1 VKTIKYYVE
10 LYKIIS
16 ELSYVLCCY
25 AENLDT
31 LLLINELDTVEK
43 IDEVLISLENL
54 SEINNELLE
63 SDNLPFKHIL
73 NKLEDN
79 NMLLQGL
86 LLSSQAHKTDKIN
99 PNAL

>member
-25 AENLDT
+25 SENLDT
-31 LLLINELDTVEK
+31 LLIINRLDTVEK
-43 IDEVLISLENL
+43 IDEILVNLENL
-54 SEINNELLE
+54 TEITNELLE
-63 SDNLPFKHIL
+63 SDNFPFKHIL
-73 NKLEDN
+73 NKLEDD

-86 LLSSQAHKTDKIN
+86 LLSSQAHLNTFYK
-99 PNAL
+99 